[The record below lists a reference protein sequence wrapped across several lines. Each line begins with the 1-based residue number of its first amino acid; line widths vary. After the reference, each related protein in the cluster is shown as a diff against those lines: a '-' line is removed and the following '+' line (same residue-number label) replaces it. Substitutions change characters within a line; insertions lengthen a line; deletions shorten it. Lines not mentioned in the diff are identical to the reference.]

1 MSRAYSALQ
10 GGGIAASSAQPND
23 VGPQPSDWDPSYR
36 WEDTLAKPCCITV
49 LCHSTRRCCRDS
61 EDASVSSSG
70 AACASEC
77 HSGHNGGCCCAC
89 CGAEAACKLSSEV
102 GTAVLWAPRDS
113 ALTRHGC
120 LQ

>member
-10 GGGIAASSAQPND
+10 GGGNAASSAQQND

-36 WEDTLAKPCCITV
+36 WGDTLATPCWTMV
-49 LCHSTRRCCRDS
+49 LCCSRTCCRDS

-77 HSGHNGGCCCAC
+77 HRGHNGGCCGAC
-89 CGAEAACKLSSEV
+89 FGAEAACKPSSEV
-102 GTAVLWAPRDS
+102 GSVVLPAPGGS